1 MFINSACAGAGAEF
15 AKVVD
20 ICLKRPCLNRKVDR
34 LLNQFFFK
42 RMHFGNDIGMIFVA
56 LHEKKCQ
63 YTQNSKHSYT
73 SVPVRRMALMCP
85 IIWTRDCSLAT
96 RWVPRSG
103 PLACH
108 PNLIQSLHG
117 MTQMGHDSMSTLRPC
132 CPTLS
137 LQDGRRC
144 DGFCTV
150 STR

>member
-1 MFINSACAGAGAEF
+1 MFINSACAGAEF

-20 ICLKRPCLNRKVDR
+20 IICLQRPCLNVNVDR

-73 SVPVRRMALMCP
+73 SVPVRLMYP

-117 MTQMGHDSMSTLRPC
+117 MTHSGHESMSTLRPC
-132 CPTLS
+132 
-137 LQDGRRC
+137 
-144 DGFCTV
+144 
-150 STR
+150 